1 MIWADWFLLAALVI
15 SVLIGVFR
23 GFTRELLGLVSWIV
37 ALGAA
42 LLLAPHAVPVL
53 EPHIETPSLRIAG
66 AYAGVFFGILLA
78 GAIVTYVVST
88 LVRKSPLSGV
98 DRMVGAGF
106 GLVRGVLVA
115 VLLVWLVGMTPAR
128 KDPWWGESALIPP
141 LDGLA
146 RGLEGFMP
154 EDWRQQLGAGTALA
168 KEGV

>member
-1 MIWADWFLLAALVI
+1 MIWADGFLLAALVI

-37 ALGAA
+37 ALAAA
-42 LLLAPHAVPVL
+42 LLLAPHAVPYL
-53 EPHIETPSLRIAG
+53 EPHVETPSLRIAA
-66 AYAGVFFGILLA
+66 AYAAVFFGALLV
-78 GAIVTYVVST
+78 GAIVTYVAST

-106 GLVRGVLVA
+106 GLVRGVLIA
-115 VLLVWLVGMTPAR
+115 VLLVWVVGMTPAR
-128 KDPWWGESALIPP
+128 KDPWWEQSTLIPP

-146 RGLEGFMP
+146 RGLQGLVP
-154 EDWRQQLGAGTALA
+154 EDWQQQLGTGAAVA

>member
-15 SVLIGVFR
+15 SILIGVFR

-42 LLLAPHAVPVL
+42 LFLAPHAVPLL
-53 EPHIETPSLRIAG
+53 EPHVATPSLRVAG
-66 AYAGVFFGILLA
+66 AYAGVFFGVLLA
-78 GAIVTYVVST
+78 GAIITYVVST

-106 GLVRGVLVA
+106 GLARGVLIA
-115 VLLVWLVGMTPAR
+115 VLLVWLVGLTPAR
-128 KDPWWGESALIPP
+128 EDPWWGESALIPQ
-141 LDGLA
+141 LEGLA
-146 RGLEGFMP
+146 RGLEGLMP
-154 EDWRQQLGAGTALA
+154 EPWQQQLGSATTVA